1 MLSTTAMNR
10 AFSADGLEMSGCPG
24 ALPQAADEG
33 APLALNRYSRVDCA
47 DFFAAQV
54 VEFMLSPPLP
64 ADIIRACWILFS
76 VIWLL
81 SAISTKRSI
90 YRESGARRLRY
101 WILLVLAFLLLTRA
115 SRLPYP
121 FNLRIISATATVQWL
136 AAGLCIAGLAFCV
149 WARATLGRN
158 WSGTITL
165 KEGHELIERGPYRLV
180 RHPIYTGLLA
190 MFLAT
195 ALAFGHLGGVV
206 AVILAF
212 ASFWIKL
219 SEEEKLMLQQFPD
232 QYRSYQQ
239 RAKCIIPFV
248 LSVFRRPDAICPPTL
263 SRMFAWK
270 SDTSFLWTW
279 WVTRSC

>member
-1 MLSTTAMNR
+1 VVISRHDLS
-10 AFSADGLEMSGCPG
+10 
-24 ALPQAADEG
+24 
-33 APLALNRYSRVDCA
+33 
-47 DFFAAQV
+47 
-54 VEFMLSPPLP
+54 LP

-81 SAISTKRSI
+81 AAASTKRSI
-90 YRESGARRLRY
+90 YRESGARRLLY
-101 WILLVLAFLLLTRA
+101 WILLVLAFLLLTKRH
-115 SRLPYP
+115 RLPYP
-121 FNLRIISATATVQWL
+121 LDVRIIPATATVEWM
-136 AAGLCIAGLAFCV
+136 AGILCIAGLAFCV

-195 ALAFGHLGGVV
+195 ALGFGHMGGIG
-206 AVILAF
+206 AVLLAF

-219 SEEEKLMLQQFPD
+219 SEEERLMLQQFPD

-239 RAKCIIPFV
+239 RVKRIIPFM
-248 LSVFRRPDAICPPTL
+248 L
-263 SRMFAWK
+263 
-270 SDTSFLWTW
+270 
-279 WVTRSC
+279 

>member
-1 MLSTTAMNR
+1 MQDPSW
-10 AFSADGLEMSGCPG
+10 
-24 ALPQAADEG
+24 
-33 APLALNRYSRVDCA
+33 
-47 DFFAAQV
+47 
-54 VEFMLSPPLP
+54 P
-64 ADIIRACWILFS
+64 ADIIPTCWILFS

-81 SAISTKRSI
+81 SAASTKRSI

-101 WILLVLAFLLLTRA
+101 WILLVLAFLLLTKRY
-115 SRLPYP
+115 RLPYP
-121 FNLRIISATATVQWL
+121 FNVRIFSATEAVEWM
-136 AAGLCIAGLAFCV
+136 AGILCIAGLAFCV

-195 ALAFGHLGGVV
+195 AIAFGYLGGIV

-219 SEEEKLMLQQFPD
+219 SEEERLMLQQFPD

-239 RAKCIIPFV
+239 RVKRIIPFV
-248 LSVFRRPDAICPPTL
+248 L
-263 SRMFAWK
+263 
-270 SDTSFLWTW
+270 
-279 WVTRSC
+279 